1 MNQTNQKEMNKK
13 LFTLLALLALTAG
26 TGMLNARAQNN
37 EKRQPY
43 DIAAF
48 VWPSYHPDDR
58 AKIFWPDG
66 IGEWQTVKKN
76 EAKFK
81 GHEQPRYPLWGYINE
96 ADPYVSGME
105 INAAADHGVN
115 VFIFDW
121 YWYDGMPFL
130 EGHLNDGYLKARNND
145 RVKFYLMWANHDV
158 NMTWDK
164 RNAGKP
170 NDALIWKGAVNRDGF
185 EVICHRVIEKYFS
198 HPSYYT
204 VNGKPAF
211 MIYELDRL
219 IEGLGGVKE
228 TKEALEW
235 FRKETVKAGFKGL
248 DLQLTLR
255 RSGSG
260 VTGTAGDNMG
270 TQKEV
275 VKQLGFDG
283 ATHYQFVHFT
293 NIDRDYN
300 EIMNDVEKEWNSV
313 DNDFE
318 IPYYAHV
325 SVGWDNNPRF
335 EMFRSGVVKNNTPEN
350 FEKALVRAKAYAD
363 AHPGQVPLIT
373 INSWNE
379 WTETSYLQPC
389 TLYGYGYLEAV
400 KRVFGPSSK

>member
-1 MNQTNQKEMNKK
+1 MKNNV
-13 LFTLLALLALTAG
+13 LTLIMAVGVLTGPG
-26 TGMLNARAQNN
+26 TSNVNGQNN
-37 EKRQPY
+37 EKRQHY
-43 DIAAF
+43 DVAAF

-66 IGEWQTVKKN
+66 IGEWQTVKN
-76 EAKFK
+76 NTAKYK

-96 ADPYVSGME
+96 ADPYVAEME

-170 NDALIWKGAVNRDGF
+170 NDALIWKGSVDRNEF

-198 HPSYYT
+198 HPSYYR
-204 VNGKPAF
+204 VNGKPSF
-211 MIYELDRL
+211 MIYELDKL
-219 IEGLGGVKE
+219 IQGLGGIKE
-228 TKEALEW
+228 TKDALEW
-235 FRKETVKAGFKGL
+235 FREETVKAGFKGL

-255 RSGSG
+255 RNGSG
-260 VTGTAGDNMG
+260 VTGIAGDNAG
-270 TQKEV
+270 TQTEV

-293 NIDRDYN
+293 DVDRDYN
-300 EIMNDVEKEWNSV
+300 EIMNDVEKEWNAI
-313 DNDFE
+313 DDEFE

-335 EMFRSGVVKNNTPEN
+335 VMFRAGVVKNNTPEN

-389 TLYGYGYLEAV
+389 TMFGYGYLEAV
-400 KRVFGPSSK
+400 KRVFGNGSR